1 VTLGFAVLII
11 LLFMELDIGMVTPSL
26 VTGND
31 DLNKRSFLGSLSR
44 KEVFCRAIS
53 VTAVSELT

>member
-1 VTLGFAVLII
+1 VLII

>member
-1 VTLGFAVLII
+1 MILGFVVLII
-11 LLFMELDIGMVTPSL
+11 LLFIEFDIGMVTPSL
-26 VTGND
+26 VVGNED
-31 DLNKRSFLGSLSR
+31 FNKSSFLGSLSR